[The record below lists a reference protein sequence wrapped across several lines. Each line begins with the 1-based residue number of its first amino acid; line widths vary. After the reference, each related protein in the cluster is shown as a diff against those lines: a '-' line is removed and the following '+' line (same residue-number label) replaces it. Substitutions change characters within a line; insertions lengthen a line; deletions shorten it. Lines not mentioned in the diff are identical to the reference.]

1 MAESRRLL
9 IATLAG
15 LVIFSLIPHSNAET
29 VEPTEIEIHLNALED
44 YYLSGDEIT
53 FSPNLYNP
61 SDTIQI
67 DNNPSCDYTFDVY
80 DINNLNIYSSS
91 DNCRN
96 QVQSLQLHSGEQ
108 LNLMAHTWDFLDNSG
123 LEIASGTYQVTIT
136 HSILDIS
143 DTSTFNYLA
152 ASTIPND
159 IELRYNLV
167 DISSNSSSAYLLQ
180 MFLHNPTPY
189 PLDVNNLDCTL
200 VLNNEIHQQIFEN
213 CLHDIEILH
222 QYEYHSVSNFVLD
235 AHWLTNSNETKIELL
250 GDVHNRNVVIR
261 EAIQTVS
268 NNDSSMIRL
277 DVSEL
282 DFQVVTNNGNRSLSI
297 LAKYN
302 PADNLEVNECEM
314 EIYIINDFG
323 EVVEIEMVDYCQR
336 SAESVPVAEDEFLIE
351 IYEWELVDDQDCL
364 VDFGKYT
371 IVLGSQQYSS
381 IDFFQNLPD
390 VTAKCNDKTFDVE
403 VNSELVDSS
412 LYTSL
417 QIFSDERLR
426 VYSDCTVIIGVAIDS
441 SNQIQ
446 HTEEFCNYNVGNYLL
461 SPNKIYNMQQKFIL
475 PLESPT
481 TDSIS
486 VNYKL
491 NFEYTSTYYDKISTH
506 SGNKIVNQALVR
518 DISGVWNLVDFDNV
532 QCWMISAPNSA
543 YILQENSLASI
554 WSPKQDW
561 YGEYTVTEQP
571 LDNGLCSQFGLP
583 VVIVNNVYM
592 EESPFVDN
600 EPATTSDQGGSE
612 SISIA
617 EVGVIGV
624 ASSSI
629 LLGFLI
635 FVSNT
640 ESLRIP
646 VTSAGLWMLAL
657 VGKTHET
664 SDGRFQRGRLIG
676 YLTANPGCHF
686 RALMAALNM
695 SNGQITHHLR
705 LLENQELI
713 WRINDG
719 RFVRYYPL
727 NNSLYPGMNPDD
739 LPVPPLSPDPRSL
752 QGKILTILD
761 DEHQLGEFPTQ
772 AELAKKLEKSQQLI
786 SHHLRTL
793 QKYGLVEK
801 RKMGIKNRYKL
812 TKEALFL
819 LETDIEYLKVRD

>member
-29 VEPTEIEIHLNALED
+29 VEPTDIEIHLNALED

-136 HSILDIS
+136 HSILEIS
-143 DTSTFNYLA
+143 DTTAFNYFA

-159 IELRYNLV
+159 LELRYNLV
-167 DISSNSSSAYLLQ
+167 DISSDSSRAYLLQ
-180 MFLHNPTPY
+180 TFIHNPSEQKAD
-189 PLDVNNLDCTL
+189 LLNLDCNI
-200 VLNNEIHQQIFEN
+200 VLENSLYRHVFSNCLRGFEFLQPFEN
-213 CLHDIEILH
+213 LNSGNIVIDDQWLELSDTFSIYLAGQIDNKRIIELNSATASSHEESDRSKINLANIGYRTSEIGANPRLSITAE
-222 QYEYHSVSNFVLD
+222 YEP
-235 AHWLTNSNETKIELL
+235 NSNEEIEDCQINLFVVSDL
-250 GDVHNRNVVIR
+250 GEITLT
-261 EAIQTVS
+261 ESI
-268 NNDSSMIRL
+268 
-277 DVSEL
+277 
-282 DFQVVTNNGNRSLSI
+282 DFCIIAEQS
-297 LAKYN
+297 KQ
-302 PADNLEVNECEM
+302 EVNSNSDL
-314 EIYIINDFG
+314 EIYSWD
-323 EVVEIEMVDYCQR
+323 
-336 SAESVPVAEDEFLIE
+336 LTK
-351 IYEWELVDDQDCL
+351 DDGCL
-364 VDFGKYT
+364 VDFGRYT
-371 IVLGSQQYSS
+371 IIVEGKDYHSTEY
-381 IDFFQNLPD
+381 FQNLP
-390 VTAKCNDKTFDVE
+390 NDSAMCIRNNPNINL
-403 VNSELVDSS
+403 VNEIADGS
-412 LYTSL
+412 LYTTLTIDSESTIRVVAECMFAIDVAIMSDADYNFNTEYCDFNSGNFLTLSSDGLKL
-417 QIFSDERLR
+417 QKRIQLPDLADSETILVTSKISFEQTSA
-426 VYSDCTVIIGVAIDS
+426 YSDTIYINSGQVGINPNLIYTV
-441 SNQIQ
+441 N
-446 HTEEFCNYNVGNYLL
+446 
-461 SPNKIYNMQQKFIL
+461 
-475 PLESPT
+475 
-481 TDSIS
+481 
-486 VNYKL
+486 
-491 NFEYTSTYYDKISTH
+491 
-506 SGNKIVNQALVR
+506 
-518 DISGVWNLVDFDNV
+518 GVWSSIDLDSQ

-543 YILQENSLASI
+543 YILQENRLESI

-561 YGEYTVTEQP
+561 YGEYSVTEQQA
-571 LDNGLCSQFGLP
+571 DDGVCSQFGLP
-583 VVIVNNVYM
+583 VVTVNNVYM
-592 EESPFVDN
+592 EASPFEDI
-600 EPATTSDQGGSE
+600 EPVTTSNQDDSE

-629 LLGFLI
+629 LLGLLI

-686 RALMAALNM
+686 RALMAALKM

-705 LLENQELI
+705 LLETQELI

>member
-1 MAESRRLL
+1 
-9 IATLAG
+9 
-15 LVIFSLIPHSNAET
+15 
-29 VEPTEIEIHLNALED
+29 
-44 YYLSGDEIT
+44 
-53 FSPNLYNP
+53 
-61 SDTIQI
+61 
-67 DNNPSCDYTFDVY
+67 
-80 DINNLNIYSSS
+80 
-91 DNCRN
+91 
-96 QVQSLQLHSGEQ
+96 
-108 LNLMAHTWDFLDNSG
+108 
-123 LEIASGTYQVTIT
+123 
-136 HSILDIS
+136 
-143 DTSTFNYLA
+143 
-152 ASTIPND
+152 
-159 IELRYNLV
+159 
-167 DISSNSSSAYLLQ
+167 
-180 MFLHNPTPY
+180 
-189 PLDVNNLDCTL
+189 
-200 VLNNEIHQQIFEN
+200 
-213 CLHDIEILH
+213 
-222 QYEYHSVSNFVLD
+222 
-235 AHWLTNSNETKIELL
+235 
-250 GDVHNRNVVIR
+250 
-261 EAIQTVS
+261 
-268 NNDSSMIRL
+268 
-277 DVSEL
+277 
-282 DFQVVTNNGNRSLSI
+282 
-297 LAKYN
+297 
-302 PADNLEVNECEM
+302 
-314 EIYIINDFG
+314 
-323 EVVEIEMVDYCQR
+323 
-336 SAESVPVAEDEFLIE
+336 
-351 IYEWELVDDQDCL
+351 
-364 VDFGKYT
+364 
-371 IVLGSQQYSS
+371 
-381 IDFFQNLPD
+381 
-390 VTAKCNDKTFDVE
+390 
-403 VNSELVDSS
+403 
-412 LYTSL
+412 
-417 QIFSDERLR
+417 
-426 VYSDCTVIIGVAIDS
+426 
-441 SNQIQ
+441 
-446 HTEEFCNYNVGNYLL
+446 
-461 SPNKIYNMQQKFIL
+461 
-475 PLESPT
+475 
-481 TDSIS
+481 
-486 VNYKL
+486 
-491 NFEYTSTYYDKISTH
+491 
-506 SGNKIVNQALVR
+506 
-518 DISGVWNLVDFDNV
+518 
-532 QCWMISAPNSA
+532 
-543 YILQENSLASI
+543 
-554 WSPKQDW
+554 
-561 YGEYTVTEQP
+561 VTEQP